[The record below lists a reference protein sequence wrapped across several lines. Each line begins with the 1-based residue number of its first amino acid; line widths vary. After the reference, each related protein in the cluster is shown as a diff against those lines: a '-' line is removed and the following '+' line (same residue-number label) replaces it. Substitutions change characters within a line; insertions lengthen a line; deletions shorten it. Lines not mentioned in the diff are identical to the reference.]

1 MKKFLYITLAAAIAL
16 ISCNKSE
23 LDGGEMVTLDYKVGM
38 PYAATKAATIGDGS
52 HVDQVVCAVF
62 ENGAEVAALR
72 KTFSRNADGTFP
84 NYQPSLY
91 LGREYQIVFWAH
103 KAGKYDVTNMAD
115 ITYGT
120 NGYATNDE
128 NMDAF
133 TLTQTVKINK
143 DKTVTVGTGAEA
155 QTMQMTQMTATL
167 KRPFAKLNVG
177 TVASDWPSGGTG
189 YYSRITLSVV
199 QTHFNAVTG
208 EVVTEKYL
216 EDQNYHA
223 EIPDQTFTVTVT
235 DPETGVETT
244 TEYKYVSLN
253 YLFPGSLAEV
263 TIELATKDF
272 GAADFDPETDVVFVV
287 TKDNVPVGGNQQTN
301 LIGNVLKGELNFT
314 VTIDGKFY
322 LEQNN
327 EEF

>member
-38 PYAATKAATIGDGS
+38 PYAVTKAATIGDGS

-72 KTFSRNADGTFP
+72 KTFERNADGTFP

-177 TVASDWPSGGTG
+177 TVASDWPSGGT

-208 EVVTEKYL
+208 EVVTDKYL
-216 EDQNYHA
+216 ADQKYYA
-223 EIPDQTFTVTVT
+223 AIPAQTFEVDGTA
-235 DPETGVETT
+235 
-244 TEYKYVSLN
+244 YKYVSLN

-272 GAADFDPETDVVFVV
+272 GADDFDPKTDVVFEV
-287 TKDNVPVGGNQQTN
+287 TKDDVPVRGNQQTN
-301 LIGNVLKGELNFT
+301 MIGNVLKGELNFT
-314 VTIDGKFY
+314 VTIDGDFDSA
-322 LEQNN
+322 QNN
-327 EEF
+327 NEF

>member
-1 MKKFLYITLAAAIAL
+1 MKKLTYIILAAAIAL

-62 ENGAEVAALR
+62 ENGTEVAALR
-72 KTFSRNADGTFP
+72 KTFERNADGTFP

-91 LGREYQIVFWAH
+91 LGKEYQIVFWAH
-103 KAGKYDVTNMAD
+103 KEGKYDVTKMDD

-120 NGYATNDE
+120 DGYATNDE

-133 TLTQTVKINK
+133 TITQTVKINK
-143 DKTVTVGTGAEA
+143 DKTVTVGTGADA
-155 QTMQMTQMTATL
+155 QTMQMTQMAATL
-167 KRPFAKLNVG
+167 KRPFAKLNIG
-177 TVASDWPSGGTG
+177 TVASEWNQNVQITH
-189 YYSRITLSVV
+189 SRITLSVV

-208 EVVTEKYL
+208 QVVIEKYL
-216 EDQNYHA
+216 EDQSYHA
-223 EIPDQTFTVTVT
+223 EIPTETFTVTVT
-235 DPETGVETT
+235 DQETGVETT
-244 TEYKYVSLN
+244 TEYRYVSLN

-272 GAADFDPETDVVFVV
+272 GENDFNHETDVVFEV
-287 TKDNVPVGGNQQTN
+287 TKENVPVGGNQQTN
-301 LIGNVLKGELNFT
+301 LIGSVLKGELNFS
-314 VTIDGKFY
+314 VTIDGGFGS
-322 LEQNN
+322 EPNN
-327 EEF
+327 KEF

>member
-52 HVDQVVCAVF
+52 HVDEVVCAVF
-62 ENGAEVAALR
+62 ENGTEVAALR
-72 KTFSRNADGTFP
+72 KTFERNADGTFP

-177 TVASDWPSGGTG
+177 TVASDWTSDVTVTH
-189 YYSRITLSVV
+189 SRITLSVV
-199 QTHFNAVTG
+199 RTHFNAVTG
-208 EVVTEKYL
+208 EVVTQQYL
-216 EDQNYHA
+216 ENQKYYA
-223 EIPDQTFTVTVT
+223 AIPAQTFEV
-235 DPETGVETT
+235 DG

-253 YLFPGSLAEV
+253 YLFPGSLAKV

-272 GAADFDPETDVVFVV
+272 GAPDFNSATDVIYEV
-287 TKDNVPVGGNQQTN
+287 TKENVPVNGNQQTN
-301 LIGNVLKGELNFT
+301 MIGSVLKGDLNFSVT
-314 VTIDGKFY
+314 VDGTFGSSD
-322 LEQNN
+322 NDTN
-327 EEF
+327 TGF

>member
-38 PYAATKAATIGDGS
+38 PYAATKAAMIGDGS
-52 HVDQVVCAVF
+52 HVNQVVCAVF

-72 KTFSRNADGTFP
+72 KTFERNADGTFP

-177 TVASDWPSGGTG
+177 TVASDWTSDVTVTH
-189 YYSRITLSVV
+189 SRITLSVV

-208 EVVTEKYL
+208 EVVTEKFL
-216 EDQNYHA
+216 EDQAYHA
-223 EIPDQTFTVTVT
+223 AVPAQTFTI
-235 DPETGVETT
+235 DG

-263 TIELATKDF
+263 TIELASKDF
-272 GAADFDPETDVVFVV
+272 GANDFNPATDIICEV
-287 TKDNVPVGGNQQTN
+287 TKENVPVDGNKQTN
-301 LIGNVLKGELNFT
+301 MIGNVLKGELNFT
-314 VTIDGKFY
+314 VTIDGNFDT
-322 LEQNN
+322 EQNN
-327 EEF
+327 KEF

>member
-62 ENGAEVAALR
+62 ENGEEVAALR
-72 KTFSRNADGTFP
+72 KTFERNADGTFP

-103 KAGKYDVTNMAD
+103 KAGKYNVNNMAD

-143 DKTVTVGTGAEA
+143 DKTVTLGKGANV
-155 QTMQMTQMTATL
+155 QTMPMGQMAATL

-177 TVASDWPSGGTG
+177 TVASDWTSDVTVTH
-189 YYSRITLSVV
+189 SRITLSIV
-199 QTHFNAVTG
+199 QTHFDAVAG
-208 EVVTEKYL
+208 EVVEEKFL
-216 EDQNYHA
+216 EDQAYHA
-223 EIPDQTFTVTVT
+223 AVPTQTFTI
-235 DPETGVETT
+235 DG

-287 TKDNVPVGGNQQTN
+287 TKDSVPVNGNQQTN
-301 LIGNVLKGELNFT
+301 MIGNVLKGELNFT
-314 VTIDGKFY
+314 VTIDGDFDSA
-322 LEQNN
+322 QNN
-327 EEF
+327 KEF

>member
-23 LDGGEMVTLDYKVGM
+23 FDGGERVTLDYEVAM
-38 PYAATKAATIGDGS
+38 PGVATKAATIGDGS

-62 ENGAEVAALR
+62 ENGAEIPALR
-72 KTFSRNADGTFP
+72 KTFSRNPDGTFP

-103 KAGKYDVTNMAD
+103 RAGKYDVTKMDD

-143 DKTVTVGTGAEA
+143 DKTVTVGKGANV
-155 QTMQMTQMTATL
+155 QTMPMGQMAATL

-177 TVASDWPSGGTG
+177 TVASDWTSDVTVTH
-189 YYSRITLSVV
+189 SRITLSIV
-199 QTHFNAVTG
+199 QTHFDAVAG
-208 EVVTEKYL
+208 EVVEEKFL
-216 EDQNYHA
+216 ADQKYHA
-223 EIPDQTFTVTVT
+223 AIPAQTFEVDGTV
-235 DPETGVETT
+235 
-244 TEYKYVSLN
+244 YKYVSLN

-272 GAADFDPETDVVFVV
+272 GAADFNSATDVIYEV
-287 TKDNVPVGGNQQTN
+287 TKENVPVNGNQQTN
-301 LIGNVLKGELNFT
+301 MIGSVLKGDLNFSVT
-314 VTIDGKFY
+314 VDGTFGSSD
-322 LEQNN
+322 NDTN
-327 EEF
+327 TGF

>member
-38 PYAATKAATIGDGS
+38 PYAVTKAETIGDGS

-62 ENGAEVAALR
+62 ENGTEVAALR
-72 KTFSRNADGTFP
+72 KTFARNADGTFP

-103 KAGKYDVTNMAD
+103 KAGKYNVTYMDD
-115 ITYGT
+115 ITYGD

-208 EVVTEKYL
+208 EVVTDKYL
-216 EDQNYHA
+216 ADQKYYA
-223 EIPDQTFTVTVT
+223 AIPAQTFEVDGTA
-235 DPETGVETT
+235 
-244 TEYKYVSLN
+244 YKYVSLN
-253 YLFPGSLAEV
+253 YLFPGSLAKV

-272 GAADFDPETDVVFVV
+272 GADGFDPETDIVFVV
-287 TKDNVPVGGNQQTN
+287 TKDGVPVNSNQQTN
-301 LIGNVLKGELNFT
+301 MIGNVLKGELNFT
-314 VTIDGKFY
+314 VTIDGNFDSA
-322 LEQNN
+322 QNN
-327 EEF
+327 KEF

>member
-62 ENGAEVAALR
+62 ENVTEVEALR
-72 KTFSRNADGTFP
+72 KTFERNADGTFP

-103 KAGKYDVTNMAD
+103 KAGKYNVTNMDD
-115 ITYGT
+115 ITYGD

-143 DKTVTVGTGAEA
+143 DKTVTVGKGANV
-155 QTMQMTQMTATL
+155 QTMPMGQMAATL

-177 TVASDWPSGGTG
+177 TVASDWTSDVTVTH
-189 YYSRITLSVV
+189 SRITLSMV
-199 QTHFNAVTG
+199 QTHFNAVAG
-208 EVVTEKYL
+208 EVVEEKFL
-216 EDQNYHA
+216 EDQAYHA
-223 EIPDQTFTVTVT
+223 AVPTQTFTI
-235 DPETGVETT
+235 DG

-272 GAADFDPETDVVFVV
+272 GADDFDSETDVVFEV
-287 TKDNVPVGGNQQTN
+287 TKENVPVDGNQQTN
-301 LIGNVLKGELNFT
+301 MIGNVLKGELNFT

>member
-103 KAGKYDVTNMAD
+103 MAGKYDVTNMAD

-177 TVASDWPSGGTG
+177 TVASDWPSGET

-216 EDQNYHA
+216 ENQKYHA
-223 EIPDQTFTVTVT
+223 EIPAQTFEV
-235 DPETGVETT
+235 DG

-253 YLFPGSLAEV
+253 YLFPGSLVEV

-272 GAADFDPETDVVFVV
+272 GAAGFDPETDVVFEV
-287 TKDNVPVGGNQQTN
+287 TKDGVPVNGNQQTN
-301 LIGNVLKGELNFT
+301 MIGNVLKGELNFT
-314 VTIDGKFY
+314 VTIDGKFDSA
-322 LEQNN
+322 QNN
-327 EEF
+327 NEF